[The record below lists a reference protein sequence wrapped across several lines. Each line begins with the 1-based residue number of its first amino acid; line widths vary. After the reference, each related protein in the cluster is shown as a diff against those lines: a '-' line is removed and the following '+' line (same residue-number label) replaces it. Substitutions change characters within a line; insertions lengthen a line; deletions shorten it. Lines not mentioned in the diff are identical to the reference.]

1 MSYKIAVASTDQV
14 VINRSFRDAEDFL
27 IFEVDDKG
35 EYKVGEIRKFNDG
48 IEKDKKEVQTNC
60 GSKVSCGENSGYG
73 SRTGCGGDNSPKLLL
88 IEDCRCLVC
97 TKIGFKIHKQLTRK
111 AISAF
116 EIECKIDDAL
126 KKIISYYDKVDRHEN
141 LRGTA
146 VGQGR

>member
-60 GSKVSCGENSGYG
+60 GSKVSCGENSGCG
-73 SRTGCGGDNSPKLLL
+73 SGTGCGGDNSPKLLL

-116 EIECKIDDAL
+116 EIECKIDDSSVR
-126 KKIISYYDKVDRHEN
+126 IENVSDWNEQFEISEVSF
-141 LRGTA
+141 
-146 VGQGR
+146 VS